1 MNVPE
6 ISPLHSVLAALSPAV
21 LMHAPIMVFVFCFGA
36 CVGSFINVVIYR
48 LPAGM
53 SVISPPSRCP
63 TCGAK
68 LKFFRENLPIL
79 GWFLVRGRCLHC
91 RARVSPQYMII
102 ESLMALVFLGL
113 YAVLFTMNRNTPWW
127 GQIGGPWWTSNMFFR
142 TWPVF
147 VALAFMLAGLV
158 AMTVIDAKKFI
169 IPIEIPTFVT
179 VTAFIAYPL
188 QSILPH
194 RTPTPRPGTGID
206 AWTWPIHG
214 VNWQWFLAACMGM
227 IGILISLT
235 LLKSGRLR
243 YSFADYEKYVK
254 EDEPLAEYPHAR
266 REMGVELLFLL
277 PCVIGLVAGFV
288 LGALVLPNSAPPE
301 FIQAVGSTLLGYLAG
316 GGLIWA
322 IRILGTLAFGREAM
336 GLGDVHLLAAIGA
349 VLGWFDPILIFLIAP
364 FSGLIGA
371 MLSKGLSAVFR
382 LVKRQLPYG
391 PHLAVATLVVILC
404 RPGIAALWQ
413 AKLSS
418 PMPRR
423 GLVQSVAP
431 TQPAPRPGQP
441 VPMPGLPT
449 SSGSPPL
456 TDGADKLTLQ
466 PRGMGSDVA
475 SGKASERKRPCEG
488 YGGAGA

>member
-1 MNVPE
+1 MNVSE

-21 LMHAPIMVFVFCFGA
+21 LLHAPIMVFVFCFGA

-63 TCGAK
+63 TCGAR

-91 RARVSPQYMII
+91 RARVSPQYMIV
-102 ESLMALVFLGL
+102 ESLMALMFLGL
-113 YAVLFTMNRNTPWW
+113 YAVLFMMNRNTPWW

-147 VALAFMLAGLV
+147 VALAFMLAGLL
-158 AMTVIDAKKFI
+158 AMTVIDAKTFT
-169 IPIEIPTFVT
+169 IPIQIPTFIT

-188 QSILPH
+188 QSILPL
-194 RTPTPRPGTGID
+194 RSP
-206 AWTWPIHG
+206 ASQTWPING
-214 VNWQWFLAACMGM
+214 VNWPWFLTACGGM
-227 IGILISLT
+227 LGILIALF
-235 LLKSGRLR
+235 LLRIGKLR
-243 YSFADYEKYVK
+243 YSFADYDDYVK

-266 REMGVELLFLL
+266 REMRVELIFLL
-277 PCVIGLVAGFV
+277 PCMLGLAAGYG
-288 LGALVLPNSAPPE
+288 LGALLHPAGAPPE
-301 FIQAVGSTLLGYLAG
+301 FLQAVGGALLGYLVG

-336 GLGDVHLLAAIGA
+336 GLGDVHLLAAVGA
-349 VLGWFDPILIFLIAP
+349 VLGWFDPILIFFFAP
-364 FSGLIGA
+364 FSGLIWA
-371 MLSKGLSAVFR
+371 MLSTGLSKVFKMVR
-382 LVKRQLPYG
+382 RQLPYG
-391 PHLAVATLVVILC
+391 PHLAAATLVVLLC

-413 AKLSS
+413 AYLSS

-441 VPMPGLPT
+441 VPMPRLPT

-466 PRGMGSDVA
+466 PVGMGSDVA

>member
-1 MNVPE
+1 
-6 ISPLHSVLAALSPAV
+6 
-21 LMHAPIMVFVFCFGA
+21 MVFVFCFGA

-63 TCGAK
+63 VCGAR

-91 RARVSPQYMII
+91 GVRVSPQYMII

-113 YAVLFTMNRNTPWW
+113 YIVLFMMNRGMPWW
-127 GQIGGPWWTSNMFFR
+127 GQIGGPWWASNMLFR
-142 TWPVF
+142 AWPIYVTF
-147 VALAFMLAGLV
+147 AFLLAALV
-158 AMTVIDAKKFI
+158 AMTVIDARTFT
-169 IPIEIPTFVT
+169 IPIQIPLFVT
-179 VTAFIAYPL
+179 ITAFIAYPL

-194 RTPTPRPGTGID
+194 RSP
-206 AWTWPIHG
+206 ASQTWPIYG
-214 VNWQWFLAACMGM
+214 VNWPWFLTACGGM
-227 IGILISLT
+227 LGILIALV

-243 YSFADYEKYVK
+243 YSFADYDDYVQ

-266 REMGVELLFLL
+266 REMRIELLFLL
-277 PCVIGLVAGFV
+277 PCIIGLVAGFV
-288 LGALVLPNSAPPE
+288 VGSLLLPNSAPPE
-301 FIQAVGSTLLGYLAG
+301 FIQAVGSTLLGYLVG
-316 GGLIWA
+316 GGLIWT
-322 IRILGTLAFGREAM
+322 IRILGTLAFDREAM

-349 VLGWFDPILIFLIAP
+349 VLGWFDPILIFFIAP
-364 FSGLIGA
+364 FSGLVGA
-371 MLSKGLSAVFR
+371 MLSKGLSAVFK

-391 PHLAVATLVVILC
+391 PHLAVATLVVLLC

-413 AKLSS
+413 AYLSS

-431 TQPAPRPGQP
+431 AQPAPRPGQP
-441 VPMPGLPT
+441 VPIPRLPT

-466 PRGMGSDVA
+466 PVGGGSDVA
-475 SGKASERKRPCEG
+475 SRRTSERKRPCEG